1 MIKKLEY
8 NKFRAILGLTIE
20 NKVLS
25 KKLEEMLDGKVQ
37 KMSQIGFL
45 KLLFDAK
52 VEKDIYSILTGE
64 KAGFADTFKVLKV
77 LFDFF
82 GYLLSK
88 RENWSELLS
97 NLGLSV
103 EKLSTIP
110 MKGLKKV

>member
-8 NKFRAILGLTIE
+8 DKFRAILGLTLE

-25 KKLEEMLDGKVQ
+25 AKLEDVLDGKVQ
-37 KMSQIGFL
+37 KMSQISFL
-45 KLLFDAK
+45 KLLYDAK

-64 KAGFADTFKVLKV
+64 KAGLADTFKVLKV

-88 RENWSELLS
+88 SENWKELLS
-97 NLGLSV
+97 SLGLSV
-103 EKLSTIP
+103 EKLSTTHTSD
-110 MKGLKKV
+110 LKKV